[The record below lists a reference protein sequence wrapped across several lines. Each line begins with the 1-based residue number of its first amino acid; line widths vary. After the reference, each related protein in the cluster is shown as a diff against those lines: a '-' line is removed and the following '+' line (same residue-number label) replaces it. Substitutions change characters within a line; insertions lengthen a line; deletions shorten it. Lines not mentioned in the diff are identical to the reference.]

1 MKEEF
6 LKTLWMLRF
15 EKMKETEENAAWTYQ
30 EILDECLAAFGESDP
45 GVENLHKLVREE
57 RGHAH
62 LAEELMQIL
71 RRNHPEVGTY

>member
-30 EILDECLAAFGESDP
+30 GILDECLAAFGEADP
-45 GVENLHKLVREE
+45 VVEQLRQLVQDE
-57 RGHAH
+57 RRHAH
-62 LAEELMQIL
+62 CAEELIKIC
-71 RRNHPEVGTY
+71 RRNHPEVGAY